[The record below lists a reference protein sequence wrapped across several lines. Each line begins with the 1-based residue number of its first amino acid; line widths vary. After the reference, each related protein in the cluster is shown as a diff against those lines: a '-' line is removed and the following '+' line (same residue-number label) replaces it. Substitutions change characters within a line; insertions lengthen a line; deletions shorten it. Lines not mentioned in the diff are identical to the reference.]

1 MRRASMRTFLPI
13 PNAGFLF
20 QNAQFRSNWEEKL
33 AYLKKNS
40 NFAGKIVGLY
50 IAHKCIDSAF
60 F

>member
-1 MRRASMRTFLPI
+1 MHYSGRI
-13 PNAGFLF
+13 
-20 QNAQFRSNWEEKL
+20 EKKNL
-33 AYLKKNS
+33 HILKKNS